1 MIGLPKVKNMTIY
14 NLERLF
20 NDHTKVVEKT
30 HAVFPAILS
39 MAEICYKALKDGNK
53 ILICGNG
60 GSAADAQHI
69 AAEFVGRFH
78 NERISLPA
86 IALTTDTSILTAVA
100 NDYDYNRVFSRQVE
114 GLGTAG
120 DVLWGISTSGNS
132 ANVNEALR
140 MAKEKNLV
148 TIGSTGKT
156 GGDMVKLCDEVLI
169 VPSDVTA
176 RIQEVHLLAAH
187 CICELLDNQD
197 WNK

>member
-1 MIGLPKVKNMTIY
+1 MNIKTIETVFDDHGKV
-14 NLERLF
+14 LEKSRALF
-20 NDHTKVVEKT
+20 PV
-30 HAVFPAILS
+30 ILS
-39 MAEICYKALKDGNK
+39 MAAICRKALESGHK

-78 NERISLPA
+78 NERMALPS

-100 NDYDYNRVFSRQVE
+100 NDYSYDYVFARQVE
-114 GLGTAG
+114 GLGNEG

-132 ANVNEALR
+132 RNVNEALKT
-140 MAKEKNLV
+140 AASKGLV

-156 GGDMVKLCDEVLI
+156 GGEMVSLCQETLV

-176 RIQEVHLLAAH
+176 RIQEIHMLSAH
-187 CICELLDNQD
+187 IICQLIDDMD
-197 WNK
+197 WKK

>member
-1 MIGLPKVKNMTIY
+1 MNIDSISLAFDAHREV
-14 NLERLF
+14 LEKSRALIPVI
-20 NDHTKVVEKT
+20 NR
-30 HAVFPAILS
+30 
-39 MAEICYKALKDGNK
+39 MAEICMEALKEGHK

-100 NDYDYNRVFSRQVE
+100 NDYSYDRVFARQVE
-114 GLGTAG
+114 GLGQKG

-132 ANVNEALR
+132 ANVLEALK
-140 MAKEKNLV
+140 MAKEKGLI
-148 TIGSTGKT
+148 TIGSAGKD
-156 GGDMVKLCDEVLI
+156 GGKMVLLCSEILV

-176 RIQEVHLLAAH
+176 RIQEIHMLAAH
-187 CICELLDNQD
+187 AICEAIDNMD
-197 WNK
+197 WTK